1 MAKGKILQNFIND
14 ITKIAEQ
21 QCGEQF
27 SVITQSIRDEREQL
41 LNSVWDKERMLE
53 SPDSSIKL
61 HIFREIDF
69 DTILTYSANYLGRP
83 DYLNFLFTVA
93 EQCLKYLEFD
103 KAERLFNL
111 LLIRYKDETVPEMQA
126 KVHHRLG
133 KIYFYKTRLDLA
145 VVELGKSLKLF
156 NKIGDTEGVA
166 TVTVA
171 QGILSIEQNE
181 IGRGEILLQEARA
194 IAEKEKYS
202 NLLTTID
209 MNLGNLYHL
218 RGDWDLAMEHFQRVI
233 NVASKTGNDDTLAR
247 VYNSIAIIYK
257 STHQYADALEHI
269 RKSVAIADKISNQY
283 LKGLS
288 YLVESEVLCFQG
300 DYSAATAILTTAF
313 SIFSEV
319 GDRLSMAEAYKIFGM
334 INRQQRH
341 YDIAFSFFENSM
353 RINGEY
359 ENLLNLGETYVELA
373 EAQRQDGELLKADE
387 SLKSAIECF
396 KKIKAVTRIKHLNSS
411 KN

>member
-1 MAKGKILQNFIND
+1 MIKGKTLQKFIQE
-14 ITKIAEQ
+14 ISGIAEQ

-27 SVITQSIRDEREQL
+27 SVITRSIRNERERL
-41 LNSVWDKERMLE
+41 LNSVWDKERILAD
-53 SPDSSIKL
+53 SDSSIKL

-69 DTILTYSANYLGRP
+69 DTIITYSASYLEKP
-83 DYLNFLFTVA
+83 DYLNFLFTIA

-111 LLIRYKDETVPEMQA
+111 LVIRYKKETTPEMQA
-126 KVHHRLG
+126 KAHHRLG
-133 KIYFYKTRLDLA
+133 KIYFYKSRLDLA
-145 VVELGKSLKLF
+145 VIELDKSLKLF
-156 NKIGDTEGVA
+156 NKIGDTEGIA

-171 QGILSIEQNE
+171 RGILSIEQNE
-181 IGRGEILLQEARA
+181 TARGETLLKEARA

-218 RGDWDLAMEHFQRVI
+218 RGDWDIAMEHFQRVI
-233 NVASKTGNDDTLAR
+233 DVAARTENDDTLAR

-257 STHQYADALEHI
+257 STRQYSDALEHI
-269 RKSVAIADKISNQY
+269 RKSVAIADKINNQY

-288 YLVESEVLCFQG
+288 YLVEAEVLCLQSDF
-300 DYSAATAILTTAF
+300 SAATAILTTAF

-319 GDRLSMAEAYKIFGM
+319 GDRLSMAEAYKIYGM

-353 RINGEY
+353 RINSEY
-359 ENLLNLGETYVELA
+359 DNLLNLGETYVELA
-373 EAQRQDGELLKADE
+373 ETQRQDGDFFKAEE
-387 SLKSAIECF
+387 SLKAAIECF
-396 KKIKAVTRIKHLNSS
+396 KKIKAVTRIKHLKSS

>member
-1 MAKGKILQNFIND
+1 MAKGKILQKFIND
-14 ITKIAEQ
+14 ITKIAER

-53 SPDSSIKL
+53 GPDSSIKL

-69 DTILTYSANYLGRP
+69 DTIITYSASYLGKP

-156 NKIGDTEGVA
+156 NKIGDTEGIA

-181 IGRGEILLQEARA
+181 IGRGETLLQEARA